1 MNMAMPESTAMSR
14 QRRRACVT
22 LSVSAGLLI
31 VLFAAGW
38 IGGLRV
44 NTTPSEPLGLWR
56 IVPLT
61 RAARSGETVFVCPP
75 DNVTMREAR
84 QRGYLRPGLCPGG
97 FGPLIKTVIA
107 VAGQRVDVTDRVAID
122 GLPIPRSRIIEKDA
136 QGRSLRH
143 DLSGMVRAG
152 EVYLHSDFISS
163 WDSRYFGPVPVSG
176 VLGLGQEV
184 LTYAP

>member
-1 MNMAMPESTAMSR
+1 MIMAMPERTAMSR
-14 QRRRACVT
+14 QRSCTLVT
-22 LSVSAGLLI
+22 LFVAADVLI

-38 IGGLRV
+38 IGGLRI
-44 NTTPSEPLGLWR
+44 NTTPSEPLGLWL

-61 RAARSGETVFVCPP
+61 RSVLPGETVFVCPP
-75 DNVTMREAR
+75 DNAAMRQAR

-107 VAGQRVDVTDRVAID
+107 VAGQRVDVTDHIAVDRV
-122 GLPIPRSRIIEKDA
+122 PIPGSRIMEKDG

-143 DLSGMVRAG
+143 DQSGMVRAG
-152 EVYLHSDFISS
+152 EVYLHSDFIGS
-163 WDSRYFGPVPVSG
+163 WDSRYFGPVPQSG
-176 VLGLGQEV
+176 VLGLAQEV

>member
-1 MNMAMPESTAMSR
+1 MIMAMHESTAMSR
-14 QRRRACVT
+14 QRSSALVT
-22 LSVSAGLLI
+22 LFVATGLLI

-38 IGGLRV
+38 IGGLRI

-56 IVPLT
+56 IVPLN
-61 RAARSGETVFVCPP
+61 RSVLAGETVFVCPP
-75 DNVTMREAR
+75 ENTAMRVAR

-122 GLPIPRSRIIEKDA
+122 GVPIPGSRIIKKDA
-136 QGRSLRH
+136 QGRSLRP
-143 DLSGMVRAG
+143 DQSGMVRPG
-152 EVYLHSDFISS
+152 EVYLHSDFMGS

-176 VLGLGQEV
+176 VLGLAQEA